1 MSRFVPTPG
10 VEQILASQRTM
21 LAALAVP
28 TSRVETEAKRLA
40 GPISSRFEDGIDSAV
55 GIDEQGPV
63 GRVNA
68 HWWGSLFVEFGT
80 ATQPPRAILRQALDS
95 TRGVR

>member
-1 MSRFVPTPG
+1 MSRFVSTPG
-10 VEQILASQRTM
+10 IDQILARQPAI
-21 LAALAVP
+21 LAALAAAAG
-28 TSRVETEAKRLA
+28 RVESEAKRLA
-40 GPISSRFEDGIDSAV
+40 GPVSRRFEDGLDSTA
-55 GIDEQGPV
+55 GIDGQGPV